1 VSKSIKNLNQELDSV
16 PTEALMSRVALLEAI
31 AEGVIVRCGNEI
43 VYVNTAAQRMFGVE
57 DKGDEVTSHSILDW
71 IHQDDKEIVD
81 RHYRKRIA
89 GEDTADQYD
98 FRIVRE
104 DKTLCYV
111 SCRAAIISWMGKPA
125 VVANL
130 TDITA
135 QKEAARAQG
144 RSEQLFS
151 NIFRLTP
158 EVMMLSSLKSG
169 RVLDVNPAFLNVFG
183 RRRSEIVGSRAD
195 DLGIWADNTF
205 LHRFI
210 EELKMTST
218 MTNVPATVRTRG
230 DMVRHF
236 QLFAQKIGHD
246 ADELL
251 LLIGRDITD
260 DLLQAQELQRSKETA
275 ELANRAKSE
284 FLANMSHELRTPLNA
299 ILGFAEII
307 RDEMIGPIA
316 IRRYVEY
323 ADDIHESGTHL
334 LSIINDILDLSKV
347 EAGRLEA
354 HLTWIDPI
362 ICLEMCLTLVQQ
374 RALDSS
380 VTLLHDLDEDV
391 LLEAD
396 ERLIKQIAL
405 NLLTNAV
412 KFTNA
417 GGSVKL
423 SLKRTANAGLSLTVE
438 DTGVGMTAEEIKVAR
453 RPFGQV
459 DSSLSRKHEGSGLG
473 LPLVSAFADKL
484 NATLTIDSEPNVG
497 TRVNVIFPSFKVK
510 DKCGEEPEGFTI

>member
-1 VSKSIKNLNQELDSV
+1 MSKRNKNQNQEMNSV
-16 PTEALMSRVALLEAI
+16 PKGALMSRVALLEAI
-31 AEGVIVRCGNEI
+31 AEGVIVRCGREI
-43 VYVNTAAQRMFGVE
+43 VYINTAAQRMFGVE
-57 DKGDEVTSHSILDW
+57 DKLGELTGSSVLDW

-81 RHYRKRIA
+81 SHYRKRIA
-89 GEDTADQYD
+89 GEDAADQYD

-104 DKTLCYV
+104 DGSLCWV
-111 SCRAAIISWMGKPA
+111 SCRAATISWMGKPA

-130 TDITA
+130 TDISA

-151 NIFRLTP
+151 NIFHLTP
-158 EVMMLSSLKSG
+158 EVMMLSNLQTG
-169 RVLDVNPAFLNVFG
+169 LVLDVNPAFLNVFG
-183 RRRSEIVGSRAD
+183 RRRSEIIGSRAD
-195 DLGIWADNTF
+195 GLGIWADNTF
-205 LHRFI
+205 LNRFV

-230 DMVRHF
+230 NMVRHF

-246 ADELL
+246 TDELL

-260 DLLQAQELQRSKETA
+260 DLLQSQELQRSKETA

-374 RALDSS
+374 RAFESS
-380 VTLLHDLDEDV
+380 VTLLHDMDEDV

-396 ERLIKQIAL
+396 ERLIKQIGL

-417 GGSVKL
+417 GGTVKL

-473 LPLVSAFADKL
+473 LPLVSAFTEKL
-484 NATLTIDSEPNVG
+484 NATLTIDSEPSNQV
-497 TRVNVIFPSFKVK
+497 V
-510 DKCGEEPEGFTI
+510 